1 MLITLSG
8 CGNDAQFCD
17 LCALLGMPELAADP
31 KYKSNEDRV
40 ANRGELVSVLTRR
53 LGEGTNAEWN
63 GVFEGAR
70 FPYGAV
76 NSLKE
81 VFNDPQ
87 ARLCSIHEIWIDDTD
102 TKYRFCI

>member
-40 ANRGELVSVLTRR
+40 ANR
-53 LGEGTNAEWN
+53 EGFHIIMTQ
-63 GVFEGAR
+63 
-70 FPYGAV
+70 
-76 NSLKE
+76 S
-81 VFNDPQ
+81 
-87 ARLCSIHEIWIDDTD
+87 
-102 TKYRFCI
+102 